1 MVGDR
6 GSARTLHLPPFA
18 SEIPKGW
25 YWARLDEVCD
35 GIFDCPH
42 STPKLTTDGPSLVR
56 SQDMRS
62 GIFKVHE
69 AAHVSEETYME
80 RVARAVPRHG
90 DLFYSREGTYFGIA
104 AEVPSNTRLCL
115 GQRMVLIRPSPQ
127 VVQFR
132 YLRFWLNSPLLAAY
146 VYGFRDGT
154 VAERLNLPTIRGL
167 PIAVPP
173 LAEQQMIARILGTLD
188 DKIELNR
195 RMNHS
200 LEEMARAIF
209 KSWFVDFDPVIAK
222 SEGRQPYGMNAETA
236 ALFPSAF
243 QDSEL
248 GPIPKGWGV
257 GKVSDICT
265 TQYGYT
271 ASASSEPIGPRFLRI
286 TDMNKEPWID
296 WQNVPYCAI
305 DTQVLPRYSL
315 QVGDVLVSRMADP
328 GKAAIVD
335 EELNAVFASYLVRL
349 KTKSLAS
356 SHYLFYFL
364 RSEQYLEYANG
375 AMSGSVQSGMNAQV
389 IVGAEM
395 LLPPD
400 SVVSAYLQAVQL
412 LRKKIANNLQQSRT
426 LAAIR
431 DALLPKLLSGEIR
444 VKDAADFQRISG

>member
-1 MVGDR
+1 
-6 GSARTLHLPPFA
+6 
-18 SEIPKGW
+18 
-25 YWARLDEVCD
+25 
-35 GIFDCPH
+35 
-42 STPKLTTDGPSLVR
+42 
-56 SQDMRS
+56 
-62 GIFKVHE
+62 
-69 AAHVSEETYME
+69 
-80 RVARAVPRHG
+80 
-90 DLFYSREGTYFGIA
+90 
-104 AEVPSNTRLCL
+104 
-115 GQRMVLIRPSPQ
+115 
-127 VVQFR
+127 
-132 YLRFWLNSPLLAAY
+132 
-146 VYGFRDGT
+146 
-154 VAERLNLPTIRGL
+154 
-167 PIAVPP
+167 
-173 LAEQQMIARILGTLD
+173 MIARILGTLD